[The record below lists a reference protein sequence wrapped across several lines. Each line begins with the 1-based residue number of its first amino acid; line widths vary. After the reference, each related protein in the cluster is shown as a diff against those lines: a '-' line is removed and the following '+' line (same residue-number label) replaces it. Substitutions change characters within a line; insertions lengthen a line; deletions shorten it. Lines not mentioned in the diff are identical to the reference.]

1 MPGEVLCEVG
11 APFLQRGVG
20 FGRSLTWT
28 TLLNQSEETTSRV
41 CVTPGLFSFCFV
53 FLSRAKRQ
61 LTAACCYVTYR
72 NRQRE
77 EEEHSWK
84 TSCCCFSSFF
94 FFLLKALQSDKYV
107 TRGKY
112 KKKKK
117 CNSKT
122 CIGCQWVRRV
132 VADQAAMLVKC
143 YWNVC
148 FWCRPNNKYTESFFF
163 KKRFIFIIVETAKLV
178 IFWIWKLN

>member
-84 TSCCCFSSFF
+84 TSCCCFSSYF

-112 KKKKK
+112 KKKKNAIAK
-117 CNSKT
+117 HVLDASGSDGLLQTKQPC
-122 CIGCQWVRRV
+122 W
-132 VADQAAMLVKC
+132 
-143 YWNVC
+143 WNV
-148 FWCRPNNKYTESFFF
+148 TEMCVFDVDPTISIQSLFFL
-163 KKRFIFIIVETAKLV
+163 KKIYFYYSGDR
-178 IFWIWKLN
+178 